1 MKLKLFFQ
9 FFLILLVLFL
19 SYKFF
24 NKYFLQE
31 KKIEITE
38 EVDDNLT
45 LNIIKDISYL
55 SKDDSGNVYEIKAE
69 SGLPIDNDL
78 NIVELKNVNAIIKFE
93 NSKKIIISSNIAL
106 YNQENYDTEFKE
118 NVKINFETHNISCDN
133 LKTEFS
139 KNMAYLSG
147 NLIYNN
153 LSTKFFADVMEIDLR
168 TKSTKTYM
176 IDKKDKIEI
185 NYTSNGNN

>member
-55 SKDDSGNVYEIKAE
+55 SKDDSGNVYEITAE

-153 LSTKFFADVMEIDLR
+153 LNTKFFADVMEIDLR

>member
-1 MKLKLFFQ
+1 MKLRFFFQ
-9 FFLILLVLFL
+9 LFLILLVLYF
-19 SYKFF
+19 SYNFF
-24 NKYFLQE
+24 NKYFSQKE
-31 KKIEITE
+31 KVETIEKT
-38 EVDDNLT
+38 DDKLDV
-45 LNIIKDISYL
+45 NIIKDISYL
-55 SKDDSGNVYEIKAE
+55 SKDDAGNIYEITAE
-69 SGLPIDNDL
+69 SGLPINDDL
-78 NIVELKNVNAIIKFE
+78 NIIELKNVSAIIKFE
-93 NSKKIIISSNIAL
+93 NNKEIIITSNIAI

-153 LSTKFFADVMEIDLR
+153 LSAKLFADVMEIDLQ
-168 TKSTKTYM
+168 TKLTKTYM
-176 IDKKDKIEI
+176 LNKKDKVEI